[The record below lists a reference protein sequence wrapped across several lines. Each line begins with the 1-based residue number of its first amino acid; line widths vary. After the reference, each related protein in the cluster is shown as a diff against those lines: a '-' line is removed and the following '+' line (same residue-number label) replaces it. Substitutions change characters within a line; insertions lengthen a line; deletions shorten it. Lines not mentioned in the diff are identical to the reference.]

1 MCIRDSP
8 FAGPGSVY
16 IKNLLCFGF
25 EALVDISIT
34 HSKACTKKTGAL
46 RKTGINRAKQEIRQD
61 TLSKRQ
67 ETFFR
72 SSGQVG
78 GGVVWR
84 LEFQSACS
92 PGYVLQLREKPP
104 DVCAISCSTMAATH

>member
-1 MCIRDSP
+1 MSDFTFFIKTLLVANKQDP
-8 FAGPGSVY
+8 FPGPGSVY

-78 GGVVWR
+78 GG
-84 LEFQSACS
+84 CS
-92 PGYVLQLREKPP
+92 VAFGILICVLPWVR
-104 DVCAISCSTMAATH
+104 ATAA